1 MNDPY
6 NSYPVDYFWSFL
18 VIDWF
23 WSVKKLRDVSTGEV
37 TCIFWYY
44 SICPRQVKSYTIT
57 GIITRS
63 WINNLKLIQKLKNYY
78 FCHYKKYIPCWPL
91 LHRPLLAVCSR
102 SNSHRQTYNAGLFN
116 AILRKITPFA
126 AGVIRAKKV
135 FGLTW

>member
-1 MNDPY
+1 M
-6 NSYPVDYFWSFL
+6 L
-18 VIDWF
+18 ILIDWF

-91 LHRPLLAVCSR
+91 LHQPLLAVCSR

-116 AILRKITPFA
+116 AICGRRNK
-126 AGVIRAKKV
+126 GQQGIRLNLVETLIKGHVKYV
-135 FGLTW
+135 KPNI